1 MLLEIMQFH
10 RDSSADVRKFVLG
23 EILIPTLWSLFQYLD
38 EVNLSECDELG
49 PHGNIKNISTLLNSL
64 IKVFIIQ

>member
-49 PHGNIKNISTLLNSL
+49 LATHGNIKIYRLS
-64 IKVFIIQ
+64 